1 MNERKNIERFF
12 QEKFK
17 NFEAS
22 PPDHLWADIEKSLNK
37 KSKKTKVIP
46 LWWKIAGAAALLA
59 GILWSGSLIF
69 SPNDPNQIQ
78 KVTETEAIENTPVD
92 TLPQQSVVETDDQ
105 EDQINNTTTDS
116 NTNKN
121 SSNPFKPNLKTQQ
134 IANKPGLESKT
145 KGNHPAKENIE
156 LDQNQAIVQTNMED
170 NNSSVSGN
178 ELDDKQQIETKN
190 NTDSNLSQEAL
201 AQNEVKP
208 KDTTNNTDKPSLLD
222 VVEEMEKSK
231 QEALASNDEDK
242 KDLRWSVRP
251 NVAPVYYNS
260 LSQGSPL
267 SRQFAE
273 NSKQGDISISFG
285 VNIAYQISK
294 RLSVRSGINSVDM
307 GYATD
312 GIEFGPAVSSTQQHK
327 LNVRFN
333 SPSTAQQPNIA
344 LSDGKTPLYT
354 PDSELQARSEKSY
367 QGSINQQFGYL
378 EVPLELKYRLI
389 DSKVGVNIIGGFSSL
404 FLTDNKVTISSDN
417 NLQSEVGEASNL
429 NDTSFS
435 TNIGIGVDY
444 KFSEKLL
451 FNLEP
456 MFKYQMGTFSSDDG
470 GFSPYMLGVYT
481 GLSFSF

>member
-1 MNERKNIERFF
+1 P
-12 QEKFK
+12 
-17 NFEAS
+17 A
-22 PPDHLWADIEKSLNK
+22 
-37 KSKKTKVIP
+37 V
-46 LWWKIAGAAALLA
+46 
-59 GILWSGSLIF
+59 
-69 SPNDPNQIQ
+69 
-78 KVTETEAIENTPVD
+78 
-92 TLPQQSVVETDDQ
+92 
-105 EDQINNTTTDS
+105 
-116 NTNKN
+116 
-121 SSNPFKPNLKTQQ
+121 
-134 IANKPGLESKT
+134 ESKT

-208 KDTTNNTDKPSLLD
+208 TDTTNNADKPSHLD

-231 QEALASNDEDK
+231 QEALASNDEVK
-242 KDLRWSVRP
+242 KNLRWSVRP

-273 NSKQGDISISFG
+273 NSKQGDVSISFG

-312 GIEFGPAVSSTQQHK
+312 GIEFGPAVSSAQQHK

-378 EVPLELKYRLI
+378 
-389 DSKVGVNIIGGFSSL
+389 
-404 FLTDNKVTISSDN
+404 
-417 NLQSEVGEASNL
+417 
-429 NDTSFS
+429 
-435 TNIGIGVDY
+435 
-444 KFSEKLL
+444 
-451 FNLEP
+451 
-456 MFKYQMGTFSSDDG
+456 
-470 GFSPYMLGVYT
+470 
-481 GLSFSF
+481 